1 MFAAAGLAVL
11 AAPSGS
17 MDYDVDAW
25 MAHGGP
31 PADVAAV
38 NALRT
43 KFETVFNSGDSAAAT
58 SLYTA
63 DAIVAEN
70 HQPNLVGRDAIVKY
84 YSDLFAQA
92 AVKIQLTAEE
102 TKTFGDHAY
111 DRGRVSITVTPKA
124 PGAQPMTQAGRYLVL
139 LRKEAD
145 GQWRASHD
153 FGNSPDPMPEP
164 APAPEPKKD
173 AKKGGKN

>member
-1 MFAAAGLAVL
+1 MIRRLTLLGLMICTPAL
-11 AAPSGS
+11 AACATPSVTAS
-17 MDYDVDAW
+17 ATN
-25 MAHGGP
+25 A
-31 PADVAAV
+31 PADIAAV

-58 SLYTA
+58 SLYTS
-63 DAIVAEN
+63 DAIVAED
-70 HQPNLVGRDAIVKY
+70 HQPTLIGRDAIVKY
-84 YSDLFAQA
+84 YGDLFAQA

-102 TKTFGDHAY
+102 TKTYGDHAY

-124 PGAQPMTQAGRYLVL
+124 PGAPVMTQSGRYLVL

-153 FGNSPDPMPEP
+153 FGNSPDPMPAPP
-164 APAPEPKKD
+164 APAPAPKK
-173 AKKGGKN
+173 GK